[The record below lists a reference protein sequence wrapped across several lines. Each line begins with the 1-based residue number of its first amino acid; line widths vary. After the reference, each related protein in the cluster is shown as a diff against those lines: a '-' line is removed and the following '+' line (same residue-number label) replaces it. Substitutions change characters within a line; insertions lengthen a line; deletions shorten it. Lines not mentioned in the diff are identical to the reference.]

1 MSFDARSRERLEAL
15 GRRLPTRLPLPGA
28 RGDDPASTAAGPVSP
43 AEGRH
48 RLELEQ
54 DPDQLFRELMAASP
68 DGSVP
73 SHHIERLRQ
82 LEQGRQRPAAA
93 PERGGGTG
101 PGPKAQAS
109 QAQSPR
115 GQRQPAQRPTVRG
128 QLPRPGRPLDPEQH
142 QAYTA
147 FQQLLLEGDE

>member
-15 GRRLPTRLPLPGA
+15 GRRLPTRLPMPGA
-28 RGDDPASTAAGPVSP
+28 GDAPPGAPAAAASP
-43 AEGRH
+43 GEGRH

-68 DGSVP
+68 DGSIP
-73 SHHIERLRQ
+73 PHHLERLRQ
-82 LEQGRQRPAAA
+82 LEQQRQRPAASPLSA
-93 PERGGGTG
+93 ERGGSAAAA
-101 PGPKAQAS
+101 PPAQR
-109 QAQSPR
+109 QP
-115 GQRQPAQRPTVRG
+115 GQRQQAQRPAVRG
-128 QLPRPGRPLDPEQH
+128 QLQRPGRPLDPEQQ